1 MILGFN
7 ALAQTVSSEVD
18 QYIESHFP
26 HFSSHR
32 LTQLSPTHND
42 GSPILSW
49 MTAFTCPQR
58 WRFVSGKPCS
68 ADWINSFTITSLSAS
83 VSQDSLALNSRRH
96 FRPLM
101 HAWSVVFD
109 TLKRRAT
116 SRTDKVVLIVSG
128 SWYAVKAS
136 WSDAFFWV

>member
-7 ALAQTVSSEVD
+7 ALARTVSSEVD

-32 LTQLSPTHND
+32 STQLSPTQND

-49 MTAFTCPQR
+49 MTAFTRPRR
-58 WRFVSGKPCS
+58 WRFISGKPCS
-68 ADWINSFTITSLSAS
+68 ADWINLFMITSLSAS
-83 VSQDSLALNSRRH
+83 VSQDLLALNSRRH

-101 HAWSVVFD
+101 CAWSVVFD
-109 TLKRRAT
+109 TLKQRAT
-116 SRTDKVVLIVSG
+116 SRTDKVVSLVS
-128 SWYAVKAS
+128 AS
-136 WSDAFFWV
+136 